1 MRHSRGPKPSSC
13 RSTVFVCLLVFLV
26 LVRDEFLVREG
37 NKKSGLGDF
46 VTAAG
51 AVEGVTT
58 GQLSRKNAVL
68 HLLGDTG
75 E

>member
-1 MRHSRGPKPSSC
+1 M
-13 RSTVFVCLLVFLV
+13 FLV